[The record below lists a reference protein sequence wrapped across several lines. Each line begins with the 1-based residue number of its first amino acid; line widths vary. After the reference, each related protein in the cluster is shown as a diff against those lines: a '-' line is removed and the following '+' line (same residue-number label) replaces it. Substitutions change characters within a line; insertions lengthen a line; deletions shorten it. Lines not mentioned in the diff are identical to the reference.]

1 MNRRSRGSPGP
12 DPGLPEALLSPQAWP
27 GGAGGVVELVETH
40 ISWVFLV
47 GGFAY
52 KVKKPVKLDFL
63 DFSTPALRQH
73 FCEEELRLNRRFAP
87 QIYLGL
93 SRIVATADGLA
104 VDRPG
109 EVVEYAVRMRRFDRR
124 EELDTLLARNAVTT
138 EEMERFGRELAA
150 GHEASPPAGPEQPWA
165 TPARTLEACR
175 ENFAEL
181 HRLPGAARQRR
192 VARLEAWTEARFRLL
207 APSLSRRRDAGR
219 YRECHGD
226 LHCANVVR
234 YDGRLCAFDALEF
247 DPGLHWIDVAS
258 DLAFLSMDLRAR
270 GHADLAAGLLDGWL
284 TASGDFGAL
293 GPLRFYEVYRALV
306 RAKVASIRLS
316 QSPAGSA
323 QRNQEL
329 ERYLSAAERTAAP
342 PAPRLVSMAGVSGS
356 GKSSLAARLLAPL
369 DAVRLRSDVERK
381 RLCGLAADAGSDGS
395 IYTPEITRR
404 TYARLGELA
413 AAALRDGF
421 SVIVDAANLHRDERQ
436 ALRGIAVAA
445 GVPFHLFWLSAS
457 PAQLG
462 ARIRDRAAAGG
473 DPSEA
478 DGSVMARQLQFA
490 EPPGTDERGDT
501 SIIDSGEPVDVAAL
515 VAQLDRTDV
524 GVTGPR

>member
-1 MNRRSRGSPGP
+1 
-12 DPGLPEALLSPQAWP
+12 
-27 GGAGGVVELVETH
+27 VELVETH

-47 GGFAY
+47 GELAY

-63 DFSTPALRQH
+63 DFSTPALRKH

-93 SRIVATADGLA
+93 SMIVATADGLA

-109 EVVEYAVRMRRFDRR
+109 EVVEHAVRMRRFDRR
-124 EELDTLLARNAVTT
+124 EELDALLARDAVTVA
-138 EEMERFGRELAA
+138 ELERFGAGLAA
-150 GHEASPPAGPEQPWA
+150 RHEASPTAGPEQAWA
-165 TPARTLEACR
+165 TPERTLEACR

-181 HRLPGAARQRR
+181 HRLHQDPRQRR
-192 VARLEAWTEARFRLL
+192 VGQLEEWTEAHFQSLL
-207 APSLSRRRDAGR
+207 PSLARRQAAGR

-234 YDGRLCAFDALEF
+234 YEGELCAFDALEF

-258 DLAFLSMDLRAR
+258 DLAFLTMDLRAR
-270 GHADLAAGLLDGWL
+270 GHDELAAGLLDGWL
-284 TASGDFGAL
+284 TTGGDFGAL

-316 QSPAGSA
+316 QSPAGGA
-323 QRNQEL
+323 RREQEL
-329 ERYLSAAERTAAP
+329 ERYLSAAERTAAR
-342 PAPRLVSMAGVSGS
+342 PAPRLVAMAGVSGT
-356 GKSSLAARLLAPL
+356 GKSWLAARLLAPL
-369 DAVRLRSDVERK
+369 DAIRVRSDVERK
-381 RLCGLAADAGSDGS
+381 RLCGLVADADSEGG

-421 SVIVDAANLHRDERQ
+421 SVIVDAANLRRDERQ
-436 ALRGIAVAA
+436 ALRGVAASA
-445 GVPFHLFWLSAS
+445 GVPFHLLWLSAS
-457 PAQLG
+457 PAKLD
-462 ARIRDRAAAGG
+462 ARIRDRVSVGG

-478 DGSVMARQLQFA
+478 DASVMARQLQFA
-490 EPPGTDERGDT
+490 QPPGEDERGDT
-501 SIIDSGEPVDVAAL
+501 LFIDSGEAI
-515 VAQLDRTDV
+515 DV
-524 GVTGPR
+524 GALTTRLVTDRR

>member
-1 MNRRSRGSPGP
+1 M
-12 DPGLPEALLSPQAWP
+12 LSPQAWP
-27 GGAGGVVELVETH
+27 GDAGAGVELVETH

-63 DFSTPALRQH
+63 DFSTPALRRH

-109 EVVEYAVRMRRFDRR
+109 EVVEHAVRMHRFDRR
-124 EELDTLLARNAVTT
+124 EELDALLARDAVTPV
-138 EEMERFGRELAA
+138 ELGRFGRELAA
-150 GHEASPPAGPEQPWA
+150 SHAASPPAGPAQSWA
-165 TPARTLEACR
+165 TPERTLEACR

-181 HRLPGAARQRR
+181 HRLPDDARQRR
-192 VARLEAWTEARFRLL
+192 VAQLEAWTEARFRSL
-207 APSLSRRRDAGR
+207 APLLSKRRAAGR

-234 YDGRLCAFDALEF
+234 YGGRLCAFDALEF

-270 GHADLAAGLLDGWL
+270 GHPELAASLLDGWL
-284 TASGDFGAL
+284 TTSGDFGAL

-316 QSPAGSA
+316 QSPAGGA
-323 QRNQEL
+323 GREQEL
-329 ERYLSAAERTAAP
+329 DRYLSAAEQTAARP
-342 PAPRLVSMAGVSGS
+342 SPRLVAMAGVSGS
-356 GKSSLAARLLAPL
+356 GKSWLAARLLAPL
-369 DAVRLRSDVERK
+369 DAVRVRSDVERK
-381 RLCGLAADAGSDGS
+381 RLCGLVADADSEGD
-395 IYTPEITRR
+395 IYTPEITRQ

-413 AAALRDGF
+413 AAALQDGF
-421 SVIVDAANLHRDERQ
+421 SVIVDAANLRRDERQ
-436 ALRGIAVAA
+436 ALRGVAAAA
-445 GVPFHLFWLSAS
+445 GVPFHLLWLSAS
-457 PAQLG
+457 PAQLD

-490 EPPGTDERGDT
+490 EPPGADERGDAT
-501 SIIDSGEPVDVAAL
+501 IIDSGEPVDVAAL
-515 VAQLDRTDV
+515 VARIAADGR
-524 GVTGPR
+524 